1 MESRPRFYLTEVE
14 GYDNNLESEPESEY
28 NSDDDDLVVSKPH
41 SVVYE
46 NNIYDE
52 KNYETDLEDKDES
65 SDEELYT
72 AAQMYKKMCDNLN
85 VIPCRYFL
93 AHIED
98 EKIIM
103 RYHQFSND
111 EIRALA
117 KPLWVCT
124 FPIVGIICL
133 YVNFIL
139 LL

>member
-1 MESRPRFYLTEVE
+1 MVP
-14 GYDNNLESEPESEY
+14 
-28 NSDDDDLVVSKPH
+28 KPPP
-41 SVVYE
+41 VVYE

-52 KNYETDLEDKDES
+52 KNYETDLDDKDEE

-72 AAQMYKKMCDNLN
+72 AEKMYKKMCDNLN

-98 EKIIM
+98 EKIVM

-117 KPLWVCT
+117 KPLWVHR
-124 FPIVGIICL
+124 
-133 YVNFIL
+133 
-139 LL
+139 